1 MSLTT
6 FVHRYELDQHAPT
19 VGEAGKDLARR
30 ALLPAVGLWLVIVGA
45 GFLITG
51 PLDDLPAEQGI
62 NAWFVDHRVPWLD
75 TFTSV
80 FSQVGT
86 TEFIIGGTTL
96 AVLLIL
102 WRTRQWWLA
111 VVPAL
116 AVAIQ
121 AAIFLS
127 SSLVVGRERPDV
139 DKLDDVPPT
148 SSFPSGHTGASFAF
162 YLTLMMFAQR
172 ISHPTLRAVVSVLC
186 LLVPVLVGLA
196 RLYRGLHSLSDVVFG
211 MVNGVVC
218 MVLAWGYLRRSPN
231 GRSGGDSA

>member
-1 MSLTT
+1 MSVTS
-6 FVHRYELDQHAPT
+6 FVHRYEIDQSAPT
-19 VGEAGKDLARR
+19 VREAARDLAVR
-30 ALLPAVGLWLVIVGA
+30 ALLPAAGLWLVIVGA

-51 PLDDLPAEQGI
+51 PLDDLPGEQGV
-62 NAWFVDHRVPWLD
+62 NDWFVDHRVPWLD

-80 FSQVGT
+80 FSQIGT
-86 TEFIIGGTTL
+86 TEFIIGGTTV
-96 AVLLIL
+96 AVVLIL

-127 SSLVVGRERPDV
+127 SSLVVGRERPEV
-139 DKLDDVPPT
+139 EKLDDVPPT

-172 ISHPTLRAVVSVLC
+172 IGNPALRTTVSVLC
-186 LLVPVLVGLA
+186 LLVPVLVGVA
-196 RLYRGLHSLSDVVFG
+196 RLYRGLHSLTDVVFG

-218 MVLAWGYLRRSPN
+218 MVLAWGYLRRDTAGD
-231 GRSGGDSA
+231 GRTIAR

>member
-1 MSLTT
+1 MSATS
-6 FVHRYELDQHAPT
+6 FIHRYEIDLTRPT
-19 VGEAGKDLARR
+19 VREAAQDLAVR
-30 ALLPAVGLWLVIVGA
+30 ALLPALGLWLVIVGS
-45 GFLITG
+45 GFLIKG
-51 PLDDLPAEQGI
+51 PLNNLPGEQGI
-62 NAWFVDHRVPWLD
+62 NEWFVDHRVPWLD

-80 FSQVGT
+80 FSQIGT
-86 TEFIIGGTTL
+86 TEFIIGATTL

-139 DKLDDVPPT
+139 EKLDDVPPT

-172 ISHPTLRAVVSVLC
+172 ISNPTLRVTVSALC

-196 RLYRGLHSLSDVVFG
+196 RLYRGLHSLTDVLFG

-218 MVLAWGYLRRSPN
+218 MVLAWGYLRRSPA
-231 GRSGGDSA
+231 SDSVTS